1 VESLAVT
8 KFATSQSRETL
19 GDTLGKLIKYTSYK
33 SMNRNLIFG
42 IILLLVT
49 IMFVG
54 VYRDDEY
61 FEPDLF
67 IKYQPTT
74 KMFFYSPTGQ
84 SDAQLKDLTS
94 EQKKEEIAFKKYII
108 ERKIQSNNK
117 LNWLAYLLVLTTF
130 CFVLCGIIKIVKR
143 SLIK

>member
-1 VESLAVT
+1 VSKT
-8 KFATSQSRETL
+8 ATGASDRTL
-19 GDTLGKLIKYTSYK
+19 GDTLGKRIKYTSYK

-42 IILLLVT
+42 IILLLIT
-49 IMFVG
+49 FMFVG
-54 VYRDDEY
+54 VYRDDEF

-94 EQKKEEIAFKKYII
+94 EQKKEEIAFQKYII
-108 ERKIQSNNK
+108 ERNIQSNNK

-130 CFVLCGIIKIVKR
+130 CFVIWEIIKIVKR